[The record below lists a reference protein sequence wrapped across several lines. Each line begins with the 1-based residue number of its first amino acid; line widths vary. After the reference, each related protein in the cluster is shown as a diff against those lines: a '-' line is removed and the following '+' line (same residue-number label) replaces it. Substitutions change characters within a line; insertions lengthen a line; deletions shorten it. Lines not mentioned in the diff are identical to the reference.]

1 MSGTARILVVDD
13 HPELLEFLRHTLR
26 NRYAVA
32 TAVGVQ
38 EALRHLSDYS
48 VNLVLLDFKMP
59 GAKGASALREIKTKC
74 ADTEVI
80 LMTAYAPVE
89 VIQEAFRL
97 GAFAFLMKPF
107 DVDNLINTIEEALRN
122 QSLGRTLNPGGIR
135 RSV

>member
-13 HPELLEFLRHTLR
+13 HLELLEFLRYALKD
-26 NRYAVA
+26 RYAVA
-32 TAVGVQ
+32 TAVGV
-38 EALRHLSDYS
+38 EEGLRHLSNYS
-48 VNLVLLDFKMP
+48 VNLVLLDFRMP
-59 GAKGASALREIKTKC
+59 AANGVSALREIKTRY

-107 DVDNLINTIEEALRN
+107 NIDNLINTIEEALRN
-122 QSLGRTLNPGGIR
+122 QALSRTPDPGGIR